1 MIFTAFYLIVLLLVF
16 VELRVVPEPRRLRTP
31 RLPLWLVVSFLVV
44 SYAIQLGIEAF
55 AANSGARSLRL
66 ELPLPVVTRSMDLP
80 TLVALLTIAIAASQS
95 YALLVLYRA
104 KQSVLPMALGLLL
117 MLCASVAAP
126 ALTNGDAYAY
136 VGNALL
142 GARAYAP
149 PSVPFPGEFSVIN
162 KLWHLPMTPMT
173 YGPLWPVVAS
183 LVSGAVPT
191 LFGKLIAF
199 RLYGAALLLCLL
211 SILWSMG
218 LPARIIGIVALNP
231 AIHLEFVANAHNDLT
246 AIVIVSLAAV
256 LAGSAP
262 FAAGAL
268 VATAGLVKL
277 PYVVLGLPVLAAARH
292 RVAVALFAVGL
303 VVAVSWI
310 AGGVPYLRA
319 LTQHVAGAPSVD
331 PVHAIASI
339 AALAAIL
346 AAFFGRRRLRSAVW
360 LMPALGAYLDSWYMF
375 WGFPYALG
383 RRRVLANLLLWFPL
397 VGALVDLTLVQV
409 WTLPLVASVIVAYLL
424 LNRPGAVR
432 KAADR

>member
-1 MIFTAFYLIVLLLVF
+1 M
-16 VELRVVPEPRRLRTP
+16 
-31 RLPLWLVVSFLVV
+31 
-44 SYAIQLGIEAF
+44 
-55 AANSGARSLRL
+55 
-66 ELPLPVVTRSMDLP
+66 
-80 TLVALLTIAIAASQS
+80 
-95 YALLVLYRA
+95 
-104 KQSVLPMALGLLL
+104 
-117 MLCASVAAP
+117 
-126 ALTNGDAYAY
+126 
-136 VGNALL
+136 
-142 GARAYAP
+142 
-149 PSVPFPGEFSVIN
+149 
-162 KLWHLPMTPMT
+162 
-173 YGPLWPVVAS
+173 
-183 LVSGAVPT
+183 
-191 LFGKLIAF
+191 
-199 RLYGAALLLCLL
+199 
-211 SILWSMG
+211 
-218 LPARIIGIVALNP
+218 
-231 AIHLEFVANAHNDLT
+231 
-246 AIVIVSLAAV
+246 
-256 LAGSAP
+256 
-262 FAAGAL
+262 
-268 VATAGLVKL
+268 

>member
-142 GARAYAP
+142 GAP

-211 SILWSMG
+211 SILRSMG

-277 PYVVLGLPVLAAARH
+277 PYVVSGLPAPFLLRLVWPSPATDRLQLAI
-292 RVAVALFAVGL
+292 GL
-303 VVAVSWI
+303 PLLCLPS
-310 AGGVPYLRA
+310 GSSLPFRGLRA
-319 LTQHVAGAPSVD
+319 
-331 PVHAIASI
+331 
-339 AALAAIL
+339 
-346 AAFFGRRRLRSAVW
+346 
-360 LMPALGAYLDSWYMF
+360 AYRIF
-375 WGFPYALG
+375 A
-383 RRRVLANLLLWFPL
+383 R
-397 VGALVDLTLVQV
+397 
-409 WTLPLVASVIVAYLL
+409 
-424 LNRPGAVR
+424 
-432 KAADR
+432 